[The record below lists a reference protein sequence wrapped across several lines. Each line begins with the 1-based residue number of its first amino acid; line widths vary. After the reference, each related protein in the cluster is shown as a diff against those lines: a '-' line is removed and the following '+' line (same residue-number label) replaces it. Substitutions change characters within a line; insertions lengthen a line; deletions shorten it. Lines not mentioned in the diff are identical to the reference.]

1 LTETETETETETD
14 TGNPKQLGLA
24 DQLRETLQLALP
36 VIFSRLGI
44 MLLQVV
50 DTAMVGKVAALELAY
65 LGIGLPPS
73 YWLLMLGMGLLMG
86 AGILTAQANGG
97 GRQAEVATIWLSS
110 IRHGVVFGAICVGVS
125 YVGGDLLLLSGQQPD
140 IAEGAGRVMVAFG
153 WGMPAVMVFA
163 ATAAVMEGIKRPNVS
178 MVLMLFANIINIAF
192 NWLLVYGNAGF
203 EPMGAEGAMYAS
215 SAARWLISIAFVVY
229 LFRMKDRDQYGL
241 GDIRAICPQ
250 ALAAMG
256 KKVRKI
262 GIPLSISSALEMMA
276 FMVEAAMAGFMG
288 KIALAAFQIT
298 VNVAG
303 FFMMAGMGIASA
315 TSVRVGNAVGHG
327 DRSGQ
332 WVAGAIGVALVFVVG
347 AMVSLT
353 VLFSMDGLLA
363 LFTSDADI
371 TQIAA
376 ATLLIF
382 ATFFAFSSI
391 NMVAITGQRTLGV
404 VWLPLFVGLCTTWVI
419 GFPLAYYLAFVQD
432 MNVAGLW
439 LGFSIAAQFSMVFN
453 LWRFHVVAKRVVV
466 AY

>member
-1 LTETETETETETD
+1 VSETD
-14 TGNPKQLGLA
+14 TATRAGLA
-24 DQLRETLQLALP
+24 AQLRETLQLALP

-86 AGILTAQANGG
+86 AGILTAQANGA
-97 GRQAEVATIWLSS
+97 GRQQEVATIWWSS
-110 IRHGVVFGAICVGVS
+110 MRHGVTFGVICVAVS
-125 YVGGDLLLLSGQQPD
+125 YAGGDLLLLSGQQPD

-178 MVLMLFANIINIAF
+178 MVLMLFANIINIGF

-215 SAARWLISIAFVVY
+215 SAARWIISIAFVVY
-229 LFRMKDRDQYGL
+229 LFRMKGRDQYGL
-241 GDIRAICPQ
+241 HSIKAICPQ

-276 FMVEAAMAGFMG
+276 FMVEAAMAGFIG

-298 VNVAG
+298 INVAG

-315 TSVRVGNAVGHG
+315 TSVRVGNAVGRG
-327 DRSGQ
+327 DRPAQ
-332 WVAGAIGVALVFVVG
+332 WTAGAIGVSLVFVVG
-347 AMVSLT
+347 VLVSLL
-353 VLFSMDGLLA
+353 VFISMDSLLA
-363 LFTSDADI
+363 LFTSEPEIAH
-371 TQIAA
+371 IAA

-382 ATFFAFSSI
+382 VTFFAFNSI

-404 VWLPLFVGLCTTWVI
+404 VWLPLFVGLATTWII
-419 GFPLAYYLAFVQD
+419 GFPLAYYFAFVRD
-432 MNVAGLW
+432 MSVAGLW

-453 LWRFHVVAKRVVV
+453 LWRFHLVAKRSIV